1 MSQMIDIRKVCV
13 GPRYLTA
20 RVRVAEGAPLT
31 TDQDL
36 IGTTLVYNLMPE
48 ICDHVCLGDAGS
60 TFKDAMPSTE
70 IAHLLEHVTV
80 ELIARTGLAG
90 SVSCGQTTHAH
101 DCDERTFD
109 IRLDCPDDVL
119 VVAALSS
126 AVWILQWAYTGGGEP
141 EPGVDAIVEGIVAM
155 VNGLPIPESAP
166 TAAPVAE
173 AAPELV
179 EAPEPIVQPEP
190 IVEPEPDVEG
200 PELDDA
206 PASEG
211 EPVEP
216 EEEPVEK
223 DPELEDASDE
233 AVPEPEDVEPEPEC
247 DSEPVPAEPQPD
259 FEPAPEPV
267 AEAPASEVPAADD
280 PDATVVVSRDPYD
293 PYDPYPAADT
303 PVDDADGSDDV
314 TDAGKPADDGYNPH
328 RLF

>member
-155 VNGLPIPESAP
+155 VNGLPIPESTPA
-166 TAAPVAE
+166 AAPVAE
-173 AAPELV
+173 AAPE
-179 EAPEPIVQPEP
+179 PIVQ
-190 IVEPEPDVEG
+190 PEPDVEG

-206 PASEG
+206 PVSEG

-216 EEEPVEK
+216 EEEPAEK
-223 DPELEDASDE
+223 DPEPEDVVDE
-233 AVPEPEDVEPEPEC
+233 AVSEPEDVEPEPEC

-267 AEAPASEVPAADD
+267 AEAPASEAPAADD

>member
-155 VNGLPIPESAP
+155 VSGLPVPEPAP
-166 TAAPVAE
+166 AVETVAE
-173 AAPELV
+173 VASEPV
-179 EAPEPIVQPEP
+179 EEPAEEPEP
-190 IVEPEPDVEG
+190 IVEPEP
-200 PELDDA
+200 
-206 PASEG
+206 ASEPAPIVDP
-211 EPVEP
+211 EPEYVPVSEDDPVEP
-216 EEEPVEK
+216 TEEPAEK
-223 DPELEDASDE
+223 DPEPEDAVDE
-233 AVPEPEDVEPEPEC
+233 VTPAAEPTLGDVDPDPVVEEFVPE
-247 DSEPVPAEPQPD
+247 A
-259 FEPAPEPV
+259 
-267 AEAPASEVPAADD
+267 PAADD
-280 PDATVVVSRDPYD
+280 PDAAVVAQRDAYD

-303 PVDDADGSDDV
+303 PVDDADGSDDAA
-314 TDAGKPADDGYNPH
+314 DAGKPADDGYNPH

>member
-155 VNGLPIPESAP
+155 VNGLPIPEPAP
-166 TAAPVAE
+166 TAEPVAE
-173 AAPELV
+173 AAPEPV
-179 EAPEPIVQPEP
+179 EAPVEVPEP
-190 IVEPEPDVEG
+190 IVEPEPDVEE

-216 EEEPVEK
+216 EEGPAEK
-223 DPELEDASDE
+223 DPEPEDASDE
-233 AVPEPEDVEPEPEC
+233 AVPEAEPMP
-247 DSEPVPAEPQPD
+247 DRVDPDPEPVPADPQPD
-259 FEPAPEPV
+259 FEPAPEEP
-267 AEAPASEVPAADD
+267 ASEAPATDD

-293 PYDPYPAADT
+293 PYDPYPAADA

>member
-1 MSQMIDIRKVCV
+1 MSQMIAIRKVCV

-155 VNGLPIPESAP
+155 VNGLPIPEPAP
-166 TAAPVAE
+166 TAEPAAE
-173 AAPELV
+173 AAPEPV
-179 EAPEPIVQPEP
+179 EAPEP
-190 IVEPEPDVEG
+190 IVEPEPDVEE

-216 EEEPVEK
+216 EEGPAEK
-223 DPELEDASDE
+223 DPEPEDASDE
-233 AVPEPEDVEPEPEC
+233 AVPEPMPED
-247 DSEPVPAEPQPD
+247 PQPD

-267 AEAPASEVPAADD
+267 IEEPASEVLAADD
-280 PDATVVVSRDPYD
+280 PDATVVVSCDPYD
-293 PYDPYPAADT
+293 PYDPYPAADV

>member
-1 MSQMIDIRKVCV
+1 MSQMIAIRKVCV

-155 VNGLPIPESAP
+155 VNGLPIPEPAP
-166 TAAPVAE
+166 TM
-173 AAPELV
+173 
-179 EAPEPIVQPEP
+179 
-190 IVEPEPDVEG
+190 
-200 PELDDA
+200 
-206 PASEG
+206 
-211 EPVEP
+211 
-216 EEEPVEK
+216 
-223 DPELEDASDE
+223 
-233 AVPEPEDVEPEPEC
+233 PEDVEPEPEC
-247 DSEPVPAEPQPD
+247 DPEPVPEDPQPD

-267 AEAPASEVPAADD
+267 IEEPASEVPAADD

-293 PYDPYPAADT
+293 PYDPYPAADV

>member
-155 VNGLPIPESAP
+155 VSGLPVPESAP
-166 TAAPVAE
+166 AVETVAE
-173 AAPELV
+173 VASEPV
-179 EAPEPIVQPEP
+179 EAPVEEPEP
-190 IVEPEPDVEG
+190 IVEPEPDVE
-200 PELDDA
+200 
-206 PASEG
+206 PASIVDPEP
-211 EPVEP
+211 EYAPVSEDDPVEP
-216 EEEPVEK
+216 TEEPAEK
-223 DPELEDASDE
+223 DPEPEDAVDE
-233 AVPEPEDVEPEPEC
+233 VAPAAEPTLGAVDPEL
-247 DSEPVPAEPQPD
+247 VPTDPQPD
-259 FEPAPEPV
+259 FDPEPV
-267 AEAPASEVPAADD
+267 AEEFVPEAPAADD
-280 PDATVVVSRDPYD
+280 PDATVVAPRDAYD
-293 PYDPYPAADT
+293 PYDPYPAVDT
-303 PVDDADGSDDV
+303 PADDADGSDVV

>member
-90 SVSCGQTTHAH
+90 SVSCGQSTHAH

-155 VNGLPIPESAP
+155 VSGLPVPESAP
-166 TAAPVAE
+166 AVETVAE
-173 AAPELV
+173 VASEPV
-179 EAPEPIVQPEP
+179 EAPVEEPEP
-190 IVEPEPDVEG
+190 IVEPEPDVE
-200 PELDDA
+200 
-206 PASEG
+206 PASI
-211 EPVEP
+211 V
-216 EEEPVEK
+216 
-223 DPELEDASDE
+223 D
-233 AVPEPEDVEPEPEC
+233 
-247 DSEPVPAEPQPD
+247 
-259 FEPAPEPV
+259 PEPV
-267 AEAPASEVPAADD
+267 AEEFVPEAPAADD
-280 PDATVVVSRDPYD
+280 PDATVVAPRDAYD
-293 PYDPYPAADT
+293 PYDPYPAVDT
-303 PVDDADGSDDV
+303 PADDADGSDVV

>member
-155 VNGLPIPESAP
+155 VSGLPVPEPAP
-166 TAAPVAE
+166 AVETVAE
-173 AAPELV
+173 VASEPV
-179 EAPEPIVQPEP
+179 EEPAEEPEP
-190 IVEPEPDVEG
+190 IVEPEP
-200 PELDDA
+200 
-206 PASEG
+206 ASEPAPIVDP
-211 EPVEP
+211 EPEYVPVSEDDPVEP
-216 EEEPVEK
+216 TEEPAEK
-223 DPELEDASDE
+223 DPEPEDAVDE
-233 AVPEPEDVEPEPEC
+233 VTPAAEPTLGDVDPDPVVEESVPET
-247 DSEPVPAEPQPD
+247 
-259 FEPAPEPV
+259 
-267 AEAPASEVPAADD
+267 PAADD
-280 PDATVVVSRDPYD
+280 PDATVVAQRDAYD

-303 PVDDADGSDDV
+303 PADDADGSDDA

>member
-155 VNGLPIPESAP
+155 VSGLPVPEPAP
-166 TAAPVAE
+166 AVETVVE
-173 AAPELV
+173 AASEPV
-179 EAPEPIVQPEP
+179 EEPVEEPEP
-190 IVEPEPDVEG
+190 IVE
-200 PELDDA
+200 
-206 PASEG
+206 SE
-211 EPVEP
+211 
-216 EEEPVEK
+216 
-223 DPELEDASDE
+223 
-233 AVPEPEDVEPEPEC
+233 
-247 DSEPVPAEPQPD
+247 PD
-259 FEPAPEPV
+259 FEPAPIVDPEPEYAPVSEDEPV
-267 AEAPASEVPAADD
+267 EPTEEPAEKDPEPKDAVDEVAPAAEPTLGDVDPEPEYDPESVAEEFVPEAPAADD
-280 PDATVVVSRDPYD
+280 PDATVVVPRDAYD
-293 PYDPYPAADT
+293 PYDPYPAADA

>member
-155 VNGLPIPESAP
+155 VSGLPVPESAP
-166 TAAPVAE
+166 AVETVAEVASIVDPEPEYAPVSE
-173 AAPELV
+173 
-179 EAPEPIVQPEP
+179 
-190 IVEPEPDVEG
+190 
-200 PELDDA
+200 DD
-206 PASEG
+206 
-211 EPVEP
+211 PVEP
-216 EEEPVEK
+216 TEEPAEK
-223 DPELEDASDE
+223 D
-233 AVPEPEDVEPEPEC
+233 PEPEDVVDEVVPE
-247 DSEPVPAEPQPD
+247 AEPTLGD
-259 FEPAPEPV
+259 VDPEPV
-267 AEAPASEVPAADD
+267 AEEFVPEAPAADD
-280 PDATVVVSRDPYD
+280 PDATVVAPRDAYD
-293 PYDPYPAADT
+293 PYDPYPAVDT
-303 PVDDADGSDDV
+303 PADGADGSDVV

>member
-126 AVWILQWAYTGGGEP
+126 AVWILQWAYSGGADP
-141 EPGVDAIVEGIVAM
+141 KPDVAAIVSGIR
-155 VNGLPIPESAP
+155 
-166 TAAPVAE
+166 
-173 AAPELV
+173 ELV
-179 EAPEPIVQPEP
+179 ENAEQIAEREAAEDAAAADAREEDAAEPADATAGEQVEEP
-190 IVEPEPDVEG
+190 QT
-200 PELDDA
+200 DA
-206 PASEG
+206 IPGEG
-211 EPVEP
+211 E
-216 EEEPVEK
+216 
-223 DPELEDASDE
+223 A
-233 AVPEPEDVEPEPEC
+233 
-247 DSEPVPAEPQPD
+247 
-259 FEPAPEPV
+259 
-267 AEAPASEVPAADD
+267 
-280 PDATVVVSRDPYD
+280 
-293 PYDPYPAADT
+293 
-303 PVDDADGSDDV
+303 
-314 TDAGKPADDGYNPH
+314 
-328 RLF
+328 

>member
-141 EPGVDAIVEGIVAM
+141 EPGVDAIVQNCVSGIQPGYVILMHDGGGNRDQDLEA
-155 VNGLPIPESAP
+155 LPKIIDQLHEQGYEFVTIS
-166 TAAPVAE
+166 
-173 AAPELV
+173 ELM
-179 EAPEPIVQPEP
+179 
-190 IVEPEPDVEG
+190 
-200 PELDDA
+200 
-206 PASEG
+206 
-211 EPVEP
+211 
-216 EEEPVEK
+216 
-223 DPELEDASDE
+223 ASDDSIPDE
-233 AVPEPEDVEPEPEC
+233 AC
-247 DSEPVPAEPQPD
+247 SG
-259 FEPAPEPV
+259 
-267 AEAPASEVPAADD
+267 
-280 PDATVVVSRDPYD
+280 DATMP
-293 PYDPYPAADT
+293 
-303 PVDDADGSDDV
+303 
-314 TDAGKPADDGYNPH
+314 TDAVWPTEVGEG
-328 RLF
+328 

>member
-155 VNGLPIPESAP
+155 VSGLPVPEPAP
-166 TAAPVAE
+166 AVETVAE
-173 AAPELV
+173 VASEPVEEPAEEL
-179 EAPEPIVQPEP
+179 EP
-190 IVEPEPDVEG
+190 IVEPEPDFEPAPIVD
-200 PELDDA
+200 PEPEYSPVSEDD
-206 PASEG
+206 
-211 EPVEP
+211 PVEP
-216 EEEPVEK
+216 TEEPAEK
-223 DPELEDASDE
+223 DPEPEDAVDE
-233 AVPEPEDVEPEPEC
+233 VAPA
-247 DSEPVPAEPQPD
+247 AEPTLGDVDPD
-259 FEPAPEPV
+259 PV
-267 AEAPASEVPAADD
+267 AEEFVPEAPAAED
-280 PDATVVVSRDPYD
+280 PDATVVAQRDAYD

-303 PVDDADGSDDV
+303 PADDADGSDDA

>member
-155 VNGLPIPESAP
+155 VSGLPVPEPAP
-166 TAAPVAE
+166 AVETVAE
-173 AAPELV
+173 VASEPLEEPV
-179 EAPEPIVQPEP
+179 EEPEP
-190 IVEPEPDVEG
+190 IVEPEPDVEPAPIVD
-200 PELDDA
+200 PEPEYAPVSEDD
-206 PASEG
+206 
-211 EPVEP
+211 PVEP
-216 EEEPVEK
+216 TEEPAEK
-223 DPELEDASDE
+223 DPESEDAVDE
-233 AVPEPEDVEPEPEC
+233 VTPAAEPTLGDVDPDPVPEYD
-247 DSEPVPAEPQPD
+247 
-259 FEPAPEPV
+259 PEPV
-267 AEAPASEVPAADD
+267 AEESAPETPAADG
-280 PDATVVVSRDPYD
+280 PDATVVAQRDAYD

-303 PVDDADGSDDV
+303 PADDADGSDDAA
-314 TDAGKPADDGYNPH
+314 DAGKPADDGYNPH

>member
-20 RVRVAEGAPLT
+20 RVRVAEGVPLT

-90 SVSCGQTTHAH
+90 SVSCGRTTHAH

-155 VNGLPIPESAP
+155 VSGLPLAEPAP
-166 TAAPVAE
+166 AVETVAE
-173 AAPELV
+173 VASEPV
-179 EAPEPIVQPEP
+179 EEPVEEPEP
-190 IVEPEPDVEG
+190 IVESE
-200 PELDDA
+200 
-206 PASEG
+206 PASE
-211 EPVEP
+211 PAAIV
-216 EEEPVEK
+216 
-223 DPELEDASDE
+223 D
-233 AVPEPEDVEPEPEC
+233 PEPEYD
-247 DSEPVPAEPQPD
+247 
-259 FEPAPEPV
+259 PEPV
-267 AEAPASEVPAADD
+267 AEEFVPEAPAADD
-280 PDATVVVSRDPYD
+280 PDATVVAPRDAYD
-293 PYDPYPAADT
+293 PYDPYPAADA

>member
-155 VNGLPIPESAP
+155 VNGLPIPEPAP
-166 TAAPVAE
+166 TAEPVAE
-173 AAPELV
+173 AAPEPVEAPV
-179 EAPEPIVQPEP
+179 EAPEPIVEP
-190 IVEPEPDVEG
+190 DAEEPE
-200 PELDDA
+200 LYDA

-233 AVPEPEDVEPEPEC
+233 AVPEPEC
-247 DSEPVPAEPQPD
+247 DPEPVPADPQPD

-267 AEAPASEVPAADD
+267 IEEPASEVLAADD

-293 PYDPYPAADT
+293 PYDPYPAADV

>member
-155 VNGLPIPESAP
+155 VSGLPVPESAP
-166 TAAPVAE
+166 AVETVA
-173 AAPELV
+173 
-179 EAPEPIVQPEP
+179 
-190 IVEPEPDVEG
+190 
-200 PELDDA
+200 DA
-206 PASEG
+206 ASE
-211 EPVEP
+211 PV
-216 EEEPVEK
+216 EEPVEVPEPIIEPESDVEPEYAPVSEDGPVEPTEEPAEK
-223 DPELEDASDE
+223 D
-233 AVPEPEDVEPEPEC
+233 PEPEDVVDEVVLEAEPMLDGVDP
-247 DSEPVPAEPQPD
+247 EPVPADPQPD
-259 FEPAPEPV
+259 LDPEPV
-267 AEAPASEVPAADD
+267 AEEFVPEAPAADD
-280 PDATVVVSRDPYD
+280 SDATVVAPRDAYD
-293 PYDPYPAADT
+293 PYDPYPAVDT
-303 PVDDADGSDDV
+303 PADNADGSDVV